1 MNKHFPLIVVA
12 LIGAWA
18 YFNLSQVTLWIIMG
32 MLVAILIGFFVFLWS
47 KDLFVGP
54 GTLIDE
60 FKESSSFF
68 KEEDQSEEY
77 RNEEEREKNS

>member
-1 MNKHFPLIVVA
+1 MNRHFPVIVVA

-18 YFNLSQVTLWIIMG
+18 YFNLSQVTLWIIMV
-32 MLVAILIGFFVFLWS
+32 MLSAGLIGFFVFLWS

-54 GTLIDE
+54 GTLIDD

-68 KEEDQSEEY
+68 REENQPEEY
-77 RNEEEREKNS
+77 LEEEEREKNS